1 MKIKEQIPF
10 STTLNKKT
18 IRVLEQFCKTK
29 GLKINYVVDTA
40 LIHFLEDEMD
50 KMIIAQRADEEFIS
64 WKKHGS

>member
-18 IRVLEQFCKTK
+18 IRVLEQFCKAK
-29 GLKINYVVDTA
+29 GLKMNYVVDTA

-50 KMIIAQRADEEFIS
+50 KMIIEQRADEEFIS